1 MKHLMKDENGL
12 LTFEWILLITLL
24 VIGIIGGIS
33 VIRDALIIEAAETAG
48 SIVALSQDYAVT
60 GPLKIEVSDSKGISV
75 KMTETTGNKSS
86 FTDEIGKITITGS
99 GAAATSNGTSD
110 NNQTN
115 TEDPDPTNTDPDNPT
130 GT

>member
-1 MKHLMKDENGL
+1 MDLNMDNSL
-12 LTFEWILLITLL
+12 VLVLVVAWL

-99 GAAATSNGTSD
+99 GAAATSNGT
-110 NNQTN
+110 NTN
-115 TEDPDPTNTDPDNPT
+115 TSTVPDNDDND
-130 GT
+130 GNNDGD